1 MRTIK
6 LAVFYALFC
15 SLFAGAVAHAAT
27 YSGTVT
33 DKTINKPASGDTIVL
48 LDVQAGMSPVATATT
63 DAKGRYSLKGPGNG
77 PYLIRVTHQG
87 GQYFIAAPENG
98 GPGDIPVYDV
108 APKVDGVSIEAD
120 VLEVEAA
127 NGQLNVTE
135 RFFVHNTSTPPRTE
149 YNPARGFEIVL
160 PPDAVIDGADGR
172 RPTGL
177 PTSLTLKP
185 GSAKGRYHFDFPIQ
199 PDEGDKD
206 TLFQLSYHL
215 PYSGSNKFKLEET
228 LPADNVAVLMPKSIS
243 FTPGS
248 GASFQSVPQDPSI
261 QTQLMKNVPAGKTI
275 EFTVS
280 GTGSMPR
287 EQQGGQAGQGAQSP
301 EGGQAGQGTPGGG
314 IGEPINTPDPLTK
327 YKWWILGGLGLL
339 LAGAAAFLLRRP
351 VGVVA
356 TAPATPGASATL
368 PTPAFALHT
377 PTPAARNSALLNAL
391 KEELFALESERISGT
406 IDPAEYAE
414 QKAALETV
422 LKRALKRT

>member
-1 MRTIK
+1 MKFRK
-6 LAVFYALFC
+6 LASSSAVLC
-15 SLFAGAVAHAAT
+15 SLLFGIAAHAAT

-33 DKTINKPASGDTIVL
+33 DKTVNKPAAGDTVVL
-48 LDVQAGMSPVATATT
+48 LDVQAGMAQVATATT
-63 DAKGRYSLKGPGNG
+63 NGSGHYSLKGPGNG

-98 GPGDIPVYDV
+98 APGDIPVFDV
-108 APKVDGVSIEAD
+108 AAKVEGVSIEAD
-120 VLEVEAA
+120 VLEVETN

-135 RFFVHNTSTPPRTE
+135 RFFVHNTSNPPRTE
-149 YNPARGFEIVL
+149 YNPAHGFEVVL
-160 PPDAVIDGADGR
+160 PPDATIDGADGR

-185 GSAKGRYHFDFPIQ
+185 AGAKGRYMFDFPIQ

-215 PYSGSNKFKLEET
+215 PYNGSYTFKLQEL
-228 LPADNVAVLMPKSIS
+228 LPADNVAVLLPKSIS
-243 FTPGS
+243 FTGGS

-261 QTQLMKNVPAGKTI
+261 QTELIKNVPAGKTI

-287 EQQGGQAGQGAQSP
+287 EQQGGQAGQGTQAP
-301 EGGQAGQGTPGGG
+301 QAGQGTPGGG
-314 IGEPINTPDPLTK
+314 IGAPIDTPDPLTK

-339 LAGAAAFLLRRP
+339 LAAAAAVLLRKP
-351 VGVVA
+351 AGAVA
-356 TAPATPGASATL
+356 AVPHASATPATM
-368 PTPAFALHT
+368 PTAAFAAHT
-377 PTPAARNSALLNAL
+377 PSPTARNSALLNAL

-406 IDPAEYAE
+406 MNPAEYAE